1 MLSTGQFITA
11 VVFGAALA
19 LVATYIIAVRYS
31 YQITYFVMRYIPHEA
46 VLGLFVGFILL
57 LAYLD
62 AGVANIFGVLLVG
75 IACGTFN
82 KLGVGYGVQFMT
94 LYASPWIVQNLL

>member
-1 MLSTGQFITA
+1 
-11 VVFGAALA
+11 
-19 LVATYIIAVRYS
+19 
-31 YQITYFVMRYIPHEA
+31 RYIPHEA
-46 VLGLFVGFILL
+46 VLGLFIGCILL

-75 IACGTFN
+75 VTCGTLN